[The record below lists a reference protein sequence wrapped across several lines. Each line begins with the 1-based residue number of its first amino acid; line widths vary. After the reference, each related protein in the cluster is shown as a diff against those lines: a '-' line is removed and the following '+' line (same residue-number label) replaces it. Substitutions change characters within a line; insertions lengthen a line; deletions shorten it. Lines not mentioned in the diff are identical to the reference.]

1 MAKSRILWGLELIL
15 CMLFY
20 LFTDS
25 YAGLWLMAVSLVL
38 PMAEMILAGISAKKL
53 SGTLGVDNV
62 GEKQK
67 EMTAMLKI
75 KNAGFFPFDRV
86 FAKIKCENLLTG
98 EIAEYEILTASP
110 ARAEN
115 RQQISLKS
123 MHCGKLCLSLEEF
136 IVLDYFGLRRIT
148 VSAGSEKMTLIT
160 PDTFGLQIEV
170 AYGENAV
177 LDAEEYSMS
186 KAGFDPS
193 ETFAVREYRP
203 GDHIHQIHWKLSEK
217 LDGLMVRDYG
227 LPVQNTILLLLETGY
242 LEKNEEFPAQVEK
255 LVECLASVSQEMC
268 EQQIVH
274 SIGWY
279 NHKEQTYSSA
289 EIDSLEEFT
298 MILPELLSAVPG
310 EDGTSVLGHYMEQ
323 REQCEFAH
331 LVLFTPHLI
340 SEAAG
345 FTDRCLVT
353 EVMCEKEPK
362 GEFIDEGA
370 HVISVS
376 TENAEEELA
385 YLEI

>member
-1 MAKSRILWGLELIL
+1 MVKSRILWGLELIFCL
-15 CMLFY
+15 LFY

-25 YAGLWLMAVSLVL
+25 YAGIWLLLISVL
-38 PMAEMILAGISAKKL
+38 LPVFEGIIAWALAKKVT
-53 SGTLGVDNV
+53 GNLGIESL
-62 GEKQK
+62 GQKQK
-67 EMTAMLKI
+67 NITAMLKI
-75 KNAGFFPFDRV
+75 ENQSVFPFDRV
-86 FAKIKCENLLTG
+86 LAKIKCENLLTG
-98 EIAEYEILTASP
+98 EITEQEILTAAP
-110 ARAEN
+110 ARVEN
-115 RQQISLKS
+115 SQQIHLNSR
-123 MHCGKLCLSLEEF
+123 HCGKLCLTLEEVM
-136 IVLDYFGLRRIT
+136 ILDYFGIWKRKVLEN
-148 VSAGSEKMTLIT
+148 SEKMTLIT

-177 LDAEEYSMS
+177 LDAEEYSMN

-203 GDHIHQIHWKLSEK
+203 GDQIHQIHWKLSEK
-217 LDGLMVRDYG
+217 FDGLMVRDYG

-242 LEKNEEFPAQVEK
+242 LEQTEEFPAQIEK

-279 NHKEQTYSSA
+279 NHKEEIYSSM
-289 EIDSLEEFT
+289 EIDSLESFT
-298 MILPELLSAVPG
+298 MILPELLAAVPG

-340 SEAAG
+340 PEVAG
-345 FTDRCLVT
+345 FTERCLVT
-353 EVMCEKEPK
+353 EVICEKEPK

-376 TENAEEELA
+376 TKNVETELA

>member
-53 SGTLGVDNV
+53 SGTLCVDNV

-203 GDHIHQIHWKLSEK
+203 GDHIHQIHWQLSEK

>member
-1 MAKSRILWGLELIL
+1 M
-15 CMLFY
+15 
-20 LFTDS
+20 
-25 YAGLWLMAVSLVL
+25 
-38 PMAEMILAGISAKKL
+38 
-53 SGTLGVDNV
+53 
-62 GEKQK
+62 
-67 EMTAMLKI
+67 
-75 KNAGFFPFDRV
+75 
-86 FAKIKCENLLTG
+86 
-98 EIAEYEILTASP
+98 
-110 ARAEN
+110 
-115 RQQISLKS
+115 
-123 MHCGKLCLSLEEF
+123 
-136 IVLDYFGLRRIT
+136 LDYFGLRKTKIP
-148 VSAGSEKMTLIT
+148 AASEKMTLIT
-160 PDTFGLQIEV
+160 PNTFGLQVEV
-170 AYGENAV
+170 VYGENAV

-193 ETFAVREYRP
+193 ETFAVREYRA

-217 LDGLMVRDYG
+217 LDGLIVRDYG

-242 LEKNEEFPAQVEK
+242 LEKNEEFPAQIEK

-268 EQQIVH
+268 EQQIVN

-310 EDGTSVLGHYMEQ
+310 EDGISVLGHYMEQ

-340 SEAAG
+340 PEAAG

-353 EVMCEKEPK
+353 EVMCEKELR
-362 GEFIDEGA
+362 GEFIEEGA

-376 TENAEEELA
+376 TENAEAELA

>member
-15 CMLFY
+15 CVLFY

-38 PMAEMILAGISAKKL
+38 PMIEMILAGICAKKL
-53 SGTLGVDNV
+53 SGALGVDNV

-75 KNAGFFPFDRV
+75 KNAGFFPFDRI

-98 EIAEYEILTASP
+98 ETAEYEILTAGP

-123 MHCGKLCLSLEEF
+123 MHCGKLCLSLEGF
-136 IVLDYFGLRRIT
+136 IVLDYFGLRKIT
-148 VSAGSEKMTLIT
+148 VSADSEKMTLIT

-340 SEAAG
+340 LEAAG

-353 EVMCEKEPK
+353 EVMCEKEPR
-362 GEFIDEGA
+362 GEWIEEGA

-376 TENAEEELA
+376 TENAEAELA

>member
-15 CMLFY
+15 CVLFY
-20 LFTDS
+20 VFTDS
-25 YAGLWLMAVSLVL
+25 YAGLWLLAISLVL
-38 PMAEMILAGISAKKL
+38 PIVEMIGAEICAKKL
-53 SGTLGVDNV
+53 FGTLGIDNL

-67 EMTAMLKI
+67 DMTAMLKI
-75 KNAGFFPFDRV
+75 KNTGLFPFDRII
-86 FAKIKCENLLTG
+86 AKIKCENLLTG
-98 EIAEYEILTASP
+98 EAEEYEILASAP
-110 ARAEN
+110 AKTETL
-115 RQQISLKS
+115 QQLQLKS
-123 MHCGKLCLSLEEF
+123 RHCGKLCLSLEGF
-136 IVLDYFGLRRIT
+136 LVLDYFGLRKTKIPAA
-148 VSAGSEKMTLIT
+148 SQKMTLIT
-160 PDTFGLQIEV
+160 PNTFGLQVEV
-170 AYGENAV
+170 VYGENAV

-193 ETFAVREYRP
+193 ETFAVREYRA

-217 LDGLMVRDYG
+217 LDGLIVRDYG

-242 LEKNEEFPAQVEK
+242 PEKSEEFPSQMEK
-255 LVECLASVSQEMC
+255 LVECLVSVSQEMC

-331 LVLFTPHLI
+331 LVLFTPYLTADA
-340 SEAAG
+340 SALAE
-345 FTDRCLVT
+345 RCLVT
-353 EVMCEKEPK
+353 EVICEKEPR
-362 GEFIDEGA
+362 GEFTEEGA

-376 TENAEEELA
+376 TENAEAELS